1 MVQFWVSKL
10 TAILLSKTDTYR
22 PKILMKTKQ
31 KFADILKLVLLITF
45 FVLAIFVS
53 TTYQEEIVQ
62 YLDFG
67 YWGMFIYVSLA
78 TISTV
83 VAPINTLPLIP
94 IATALWGGFISALL
108 SITAWTLGAIIAFL
122 LARRFGKPFIER
134 HYDLDKISRYE
145 KLLGDKYI
153 FWNIVALRVMIP
165 VDILSYAIGLFTSV
179 KLSTYTLATL
189 IGVSPFAFLL
199 AYSATFPPILQIGV
213 GALIL
218 LAIYL
223 GYRKIKNLAN

>member
-1 MVQFWVSKL
+1 
-10 TAILLSKTDTYR
+10 
-22 PKILMKTKQ
+22 MKTKQ

-45 FVLAIFVS
+45 FILAVFVS
-53 TTYQEEIVQ
+53 VTYQEEIAQ

-83 VAPINTLPLIP
+83 VAPVNTLPLIP
-94 IATALWGGFISALL
+94 VATALWGGFISALL
-108 SITAWTLGAIIAFL
+108 SITAWTLGAIIAFII
-122 LARRFGKPFIER
+122 ARKLGKPFIEK
-134 HYDLDKISRYE
+134 HYNLEKISRYE
-145 KLLGDKYI
+145 KLLGEEYV
-153 FWNIVALRVMIP
+153 FWNIVALRIMIP

-179 KLSTYTLATL
+179 KLSTYSLATL

-199 AYSATFPPILQIGV
+199 AYSATFPFQLQIGV

-223 GYRKIKNLAN
+223 GYRKIKNLGS